1 MRTAQKLQL
10 LRTRANITQ
19 EQLAQ
24 RLFVSRE
31 LVSKWELGQRR
42 PDIRMTRAL
51 AEIYNIDIEYL
62 LDDEEI
68 LAELSS
74 CIPGN
79 KRFDALRI
87 RSVLTPFIDT
97 LPERERAVF
106 IRRYFFL
113 EDAAEIGRV
122 FGIKDNYVRAVLART
137 RKKLKNYMKGASE

>member
-1 MRTAQKLQL
+1 MQIAQKLQL
-10 LRTRANITQ
+10 LRTRANMTQ

-51 AEIYNIDIEYL
+51 AELYNIDIEYL
-62 LDDEEI
+62 LDGEEI
-68 LAELSS
+68 LTELSS
-74 CIPGN
+74 CIPAN
-79 KRFDALRI
+79 KRFDAAKI

>member
-10 LRTRANITQ
+10 LRTRANMTQ

-42 PDIRMTRAL
+42 PDIRMTRVL
-51 AEIYNIDIEYL
+51 AELYNIDIEYL
-62 LDDEEI
+62 LDGEEI
-68 LAELSS
+68 LTELSS
-74 CIPGN
+74 CIPAN
-79 KRFDALRI
+79 KSFDAAKI

>member
-10 LRTRANITQ
+10 LRTRANMTQ

-42 PDIRMTRAL
+42 PDIRMTRVL
-51 AEIYNIDIEYL
+51 AELYNIDIE
-62 LDDEEI
+62 I
-68 LAELSS
+68 LTELSS
-74 CIPGN
+74 CIPAN
-79 KRFDALRI
+79 KSFDAAKI

-137 RKKLKNYMKGASE
+137 RKKLKNYMKGASA

>member
-10 LRTRANITQ
+10 LRTRANMTQ

-51 AEIYNIDIEYL
+51 AELYNIDIEYL
-62 LDDEEI
+62 LDGEEI
-68 LAELSS
+68 LTELSS
-74 CIPGN
+74 CIPAN
-79 KRFDALRI
+79 KSFDAAKI